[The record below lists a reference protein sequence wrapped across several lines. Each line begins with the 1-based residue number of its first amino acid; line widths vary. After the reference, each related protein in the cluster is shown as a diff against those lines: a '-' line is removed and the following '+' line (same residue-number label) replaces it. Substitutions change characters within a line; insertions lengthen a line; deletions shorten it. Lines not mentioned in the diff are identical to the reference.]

1 MKPRW
6 SVPVFTGAV
15 WNETSGL
22 EMLQTHQKD
31 GRVKREGFKG
41 VGGKKTMKMK
51 VKEGLHVIEGKRE
64 SV

>member
-6 SVPVFTGAV
+6 SVPVITGAM

-22 EMLQTHQKD
+22 EMLQTHQKY
-31 GRVKREGFKG
+31 GEVKREGFKG
-41 VGGKKTMKMK
+41 VGGKKTMKIK
-51 VKEGLHVIEGKRE
+51 VKEGLHAIEGNRE

>member
-15 WNETSGL
+15 WNEMSGL

-31 GRVKREGFKG
+31 GRVKEKASRE
-41 VGGKKTMKMK
+41 
-51 VKEGLHVIEGKRE
+51 
-64 SV
+64 